1 MELFQPNNL
10 SRLRP
15 EFTALNDP
23 VLQDLIAS
31 LLREHYSLPETSA
44 LQLARYVGPNVASQ
58 NLRLELDDEIYF
70 LKSRTADKRDALAA
84 EAKLASRLVGMGI
97 KAPQVK
103 RTVRGEMVSVHGG
116 SCWALY
122 VFEEGNYFT
131 GKDSELDEAAKTF
144 AELTKAAG
152 RLFSESAPASVG
164 SEEPFLEVLAPLL
177 DQGIAGLTPE
187 VKNLCQTHGSTILN
201 HLRRVKAKR
210 SLVESHSLPLHL
222 DYHPLNLIMR
232 NGEVGCVLD
241 LEHLKRYAT
250 SAGLGFAAYKLIR
263 QTMVDTSVRAREQ
276 SQPSLVGR
284 WLEPW
289 HRTFPQ
295 PRYNVTELGWGASYR
310 VLALIHLILSASLQR
325 GDDRLN
331 YDLAK
336 QIGSL
341 YEIDV
346 IFGGC

>member
-10 SRLRP
+10 SRVRP
-15 EFTALNDP
+15 EFTALNDS
-23 VLQDLIAS
+23 VLKDLVAS
-31 LLREHYSLPETSA
+31 LLREHYSLHETSS

-58 NLRLELDDEIYF
+58 NLRLELGDEIYF

-84 EAKLASRLVGMGI
+84 EAKLASRLVEIGI

-103 RTVRGEMVSVHGG
+103 RTVKGDLVSVHGG
-116 SCWALY
+116 SCWAVY
-122 VFEEGNYFT
+122 IFEDGEYFN
-131 GKDSELDEAAKTF
+131 GRGSELDEAAKTF
-144 AELTKAAG
+144 AELTKAAS
-152 RLFSESAPASVG
+152 RLFSESPPLSVG
-164 SEEPFLEVLAPLL
+164 GEESFLEGLAPLL
-177 DQGIAGLTPE
+177 DQGIAGSTTE
-187 VKNLCQTHGSTILN
+187 VKNLCQAHRSTILG
-201 HLRRVKAKR
+201 HLRQAKAKR
-210 SLVESHSLPLHL
+210 SLESHSLTLHL

-241 LEHLKRYAT
+241 LEHLKRYPT

-263 QTMVDTSVRAREQ
+263 QAMVDAGIRAREQ
-276 SQPSLVGR
+276 SRPSLVGR

-295 PRYNVTELGWGASYR
+295 PRYNATELGWGASYR
-310 VLALIHLILSASLQR
+310 VLALIYLILSASLQR
-325 GDDRLN
+325 GDDRSN

-346 IFGGC
+346 IFGGR